1 MISLLLILPLLVLLC
16 LSHLLNN
23 VNSKNNECKTEI
35 ANENVDKDKSILGAL
50 SKVEKKETRNPRT
63 KKVNNK
69 KSQPKKPHLCHHY
82 GALGHTRPNCYKWL
96 ATQQNNSML
105 LSVNQNQFP
114 SSFAPLGDL
123 LKALIFLSNLNDFN
137 SSPSPPDQRFAQ
149 RKGSTKVQKE
159 KAQSDLVTLSLF
171 VYALLACFAFLFLSQ
186 SIFML
191 CFV

>member
-1 MISLLLILPLLVLLC
+1 MELYDSKTTSLSKGQRSLKQNYSRLELNWRGLPVQSLTRCLAFKKLLMIKLVWSMISLLLILPLLVLLC

-82 GALGHTRPNCYKWL
+82 GALGHTRPNCYK
-96 ATQQNNSML
+96 
-105 LSVNQNQFP
+105 
-114 SSFAPLGDL
+114 
-123 LKALIFLSNLNDFN
+123 
-137 SSPSPPDQRFAQ
+137 
-149 RKGSTKVQKE
+149 
-159 KAQSDLVTLSLF
+159 
-171 VYALLACFAFLFLSQ
+171 
-186 SIFML
+186 
-191 CFV
+191 